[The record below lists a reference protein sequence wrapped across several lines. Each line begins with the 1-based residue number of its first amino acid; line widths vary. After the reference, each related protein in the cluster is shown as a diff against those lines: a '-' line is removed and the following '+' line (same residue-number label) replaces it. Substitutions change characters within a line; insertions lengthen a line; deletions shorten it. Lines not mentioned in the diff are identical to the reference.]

1 MEFTSF
7 EETIGVYDADPE
19 VVKSCLDYVY
29 ELQKEEPQ
37 SDGHSNY
44 GGWQKNFDFPPI
56 KRLIEIEFKK
66 YISHHKIKEPYW
78 YSFTKLFC
86 NINPP
91 GAYNNVHHHTVGEFS
106 GVLWL
111 KALGNAGDLVVMNP
125 YPNKMLNTCTIADQD
140 YNAMYFKPTANKGI
154 FMNSNLIHYV
164 SPNRT
169 VLDRVSVGYHIG
181 VHYQ

>member
-91 GAYNNVHHHTVGEFS
+91 GAYNNIHHHTVG
-106 GVLWL
+106 
-111 KALGNAGDLVVMNP
+111 
-125 YPNKMLNTCTIADQD
+125 ADQD